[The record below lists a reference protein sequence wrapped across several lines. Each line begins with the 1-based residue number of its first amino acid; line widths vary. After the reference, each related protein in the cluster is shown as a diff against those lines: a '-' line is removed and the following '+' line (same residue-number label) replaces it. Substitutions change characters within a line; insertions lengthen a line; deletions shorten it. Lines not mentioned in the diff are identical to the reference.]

1 MKVFFAVDGSPGS
14 LTAVQQAGQLLNA
27 AHDEAILYFAPPEV
41 VVRHAAAGEEM
52 RDRARQAIADVV
64 FAEAKSKLPPA
75 VAAKAVTILAEHTA
89 AEGIRIESEKCG
101 AQLIVIGA
109 RGAVTTLE
117 AMFLGSVSHAVAQ
130 TSKIPV
136 LIIRPK
142 PQAAGSQ
149 PVRVLYAFDGST
161 GSSAALATANQLS
174 WPSGAQV
181 IALTVVEALTAGE
194 IPDWLMKKARDA
206 DAEAMASHWER
217 EHEDDKRQAR
227 DQLAEV
233 MRKQEP
239 PFDAAE
245 VVCAAGHAAEQIIK
259 LAAERNVDVVVLG
272 SHGKGML
279 SRLLIG
285 STSSKVLNQA
295 GCSVLIARST

>member
-14 LTAVQQAGQLLNA
+14 LVAVQQAGQLLTA
-27 AHDEAILYFAPPEV
+27 AQDEAALYFAPPEV

-52 RDRARQAIADVV
+52 RARARQAIADVV
-64 FAEAKSKLPPA
+64 FAEAKSKLPSA

-89 AEGIRIESEKCG
+89 AEGIRIESEKWG

-109 RGAVTTLE
+109 RSAVTTLE

-136 LIIRPK
+136 LVVRPK
-142 PQAAGSQ
+142 QQAAATH
-149 PVRVLYAFDGST
+149 PIRVLYAYDGST
-161 GSSAALATANQLS
+161 GSSAALATAKQLS
-174 WPSGAQV
+174 WPSDAQV
-181 IALTVVEALTAGE
+181 VALTVVEALTAGE

-217 EHEDDKRQAR
+217 EFEDDKRQAR
-227 DQLAEV
+227 DQLADV
-233 MRKQEP
+233 MHKQAP
-239 PFDAAE
+239 PFAAAE
-245 VVCAAGHAAEQIIK
+245 IVCAAGHAAEQIIK
-259 LAAERNVDVVVLG
+259 LVAERNIDVVLLG

-279 SRLLIG
+279 SRLLVG

-295 GCSVLIARST
+295 ACSVLIARGT